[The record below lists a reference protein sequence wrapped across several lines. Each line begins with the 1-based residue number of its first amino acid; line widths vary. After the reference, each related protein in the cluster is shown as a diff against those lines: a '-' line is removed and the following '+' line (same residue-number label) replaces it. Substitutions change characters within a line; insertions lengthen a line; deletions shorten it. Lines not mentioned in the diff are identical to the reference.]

1 MFFPTKNV
9 GYHLF
14 IVKMYVENM
23 KIDSTFK
30 NLSVIC
36 DVEFILRLPF
46 VFTLLECVH
55 TLIEIA

>member
-1 MFFPTKNV
+1 
-9 GYHLF
+9 
-14 IVKMYVENM
+14 MYVENM

-36 DVEFILRLPF
+36 DVEFILGLPF
-46 VFTLLECVH
+46 IFTLLECVH